1 MVTPRLCTARATGA
15 EDGSADRLAWPRP
28 ALLDPPTPAPP
39 NAGPANAGPIGS
51 FNPADAPDEGRVE
64 TRDDDGVT
72 SAFPPGLPAVAHG
85 LPVTEVAA
93 ALDVD
98 PAVGLNADEI
108 APRAAAA
115 GPNELEPRKRESVLG
130 MVVDSATEP
139 FVLLLA
145 AAGLLAILLNEVRD
159 GILILIGLL
168 PIVGADVVTEY
179 RGERAL
185 DALRDASAPMARVR
199 RGGAPLDV
207 AAATLVPGDV
217 VLLRGG
223 DVVPADLRVTRADR
237 LLVDRSVLT
246 GESVPE
252 PVHPEPDPAAAVLAD
267 RRAIAFAGT
276 SVVGG
281 RGEGI
286 VVAIGTG
293 TEVGR
298 IAGRL
303 TGKTERRSPLQH
315 ELDRL
320 VRILLVVAVA
330 LIAIVSGLGFIRG
343 QTLGENVLAGI
354 SAAIAAIP
362 EEPPVLL
369 AVILGLG
376 AYRLLKRG
384 VLVRRLN
391 AEEVLGA
398 IDLIVTDKTGTLT
411 LNRLE
416 VAAIRDAAGRVE
428 DDAARRG
435 ILLTAL
441 RAEADAWARSDG
453 TPPGSFTRA
462 LERALDAER
471 VSHEL
476 ATDELVDAEPPTT
489 DRPISITVARRD
501 GRVERLATGAPE
513 AVLAMDGATPDD
525 ERAGWQ
531 RELDAGAEAGE
542 RLIGVARADGPVDGS
557 APSAA
562 PLATPFSASS
572 TAGAVGTGPGRDW
585 RMVALIGFADPLR
598 PGMGAALREAQEA
611 GIQTIVV
618 TGDHPA
624 TAAAIARAAGLG
636 GERIVTGAE
645 LAAWDDERLARELPD
660 LHIVARSTPEQKER
674 IVRVAR
680 TNRRLVAVTGD
691 GVNDAPALHN
701 ADVAV
706 AMGSGT
712 AVAREAADLVLGD
725 DSFATL
731 LYGLREGRRLV
742 DNIQKGL
749 VFLVSTHVAFLGFIL
764 IATLAGFGQPL
775 LPIQILWMEL
785 FIDSSTSIAFERE
798 PAEPDIMSRPPR
810 RIGVPLLGAGIL
822 LRIALAGGFSAV
834 AALWLMLTHPGDAEH
849 TRWLA
854 YTALVCGQVVRAYA
868 NRSLQI
874 PVLRVGSNRVLLVGG
889 LAVIAIQAAI
899 PFIPAV
905 SDAFRASALD
915 LQEWLL
921 VAVIAL
927 APAALAEAIRF
938 RGRTTWVA

>member
-1 MVTPRLCTARATGA
+1 MTAT
-15 EDGSADRLAWPRP
+15 L
-28 ALLDPPTPAPP
+28 PT
-39 NAGPANAGPIGS
+39 
-51 FNPADAPDEGRVE
+51 D
-64 TRDDDGVT
+64 
-72 SAFPPGLPAVAHG
+72 LPASAHG
-85 LPVTEVAA
+85 LPVAELAA
-93 ALDVD
+93 ALEVD
-98 PAVGLNADEI
+98 PATGLEPGEVAR
-108 APRAAAA
+108 RAALS
-115 GPNELEPRKRESVLG
+115 GPNELEPRQRGSVLR
-130 MVVDSATEP
+130 MVVEAATEP

-145 AAGLLAILLNEVRD
+145 AAAIGAIFLGEVRD
-159 GILILIGLL
+159 GLLILVGLL

-199 RGGAPLDV
+199 RAGAALDV
-207 AAATLVPGDV
+207 TAATLVPGDV

-223 DVVPADLRVTRADR
+223 DVVPADLRLTRADR
-237 LLVDRSVLT
+237 LVIDRSVLT

-252 PVHPEPDPAAAVLAD
+252 PGRPEPDQPGALLAD
-267 RRAIAFAGT
+267 RRSMGFAGT

-286 VVAIGTG
+286 VVATGTR

-303 TGKTERRSPLQH
+303 ARKVVRRSPLQR

-320 VRILLVVAVA
+320 VRILLVVAIA

-343 QTLGENVLAGI
+343 QSLGENVLAGI

-376 AYRLLKRG
+376 AYRLLRRG

-411 LNRLE
+411 VNRLD
-416 VAAIRDAAGRVE
+416 VASIRGPGGRIE
-428 DDAARRG
+428 EPAARRE
-435 ILLTAL
+435 ILVSGL
-441 RAEADAWARSDG
+441 RAEADAWARADG
-453 TPPGSFTRA
+453 TAPGAFTRA
-462 LERALDAER
+462 LERALDAEGA
-471 VSHEL
+471 SHDLPLHEL
-476 ATDELVDAEPPTT
+476 IDAEPPTT
-489 DRPISITVARRD
+489 DRPISLTVTRRA
-501 GRVERLATGAPE
+501 GGPERLASGAPE
-513 AVLAMDGATPDD
+513 AVLAMVALEPDA
-525 ERAGWQ
+525 EHEAWQ
-531 RELDAGAEAGE
+531 REIEAGAAAGE
-542 RLIGVARADGPVDGS
+542 RLIGIARADGLPGD
-557 APSAA
+557 P
-562 PLATPFSASS
+562 
-572 TAGAVGTGPGRDW
+572 AGW
-585 RMVALIGFADPLR
+585 RMLALIGFADPLR
-598 PGMGAALREAQEA
+598 PGMEGALHEAQAA

-618 TGDHPA
+618 TGDHPS

-636 GERIVTGAE
+636 GERIATGGE
-645 LAAWDDERLARELPD
+645 LAGWDDERLARELPD

-680 TNRRLVAVTGD
+680 ASGRLVAVTGD

-731 LYGLREGRRLV
+731 LYGLREGRRIV

-785 FIDSSTSIAFERE
+785 FIDSATSIAFERE
-798 PAEPDIMSRPPR
+798 PGEPDVMSRPPR
-810 RIGVPLLGAGIL
+810 RFGAPLLGAGIL
-822 LRIALAGGFSAV
+822 LRIGVAGGFTAA
-834 AALWLMLTHPGDAEH
+834 AALWLMVSHPGDDEH
-849 TRWLA
+849 VRWLA

-868 NRSLQI
+868 NRSLRI
-874 PVLRVGSNRVLLVGG
+874 PVLRIGRNGVLAAGALLV
-889 LAVIAIQAAI
+889 VIVQAAI

-905 SDAFRASALD
+905 RDAFRASPLD
-915 LQEWLL
+915 LEEWLL
-921 VAVIAL
+921 VAVVAL
-927 APAALAEAIRF
+927 APAVAAELIRF
-938 RGRTTWVA
+938 RARTAWVA

>member
-1 MVTPRLCTARATGA
+1 MASVPADRSAWIRTGVVVSVEGWLLIPRLCTGDDGGA
-15 EDGSADRLAWPRP
+15 AGRVGDGREAVA
-28 ALLDPPTPAPP
+28 
-39 NAGPANAGPIGS
+39 AGGPIGPRR
-51 FNPADAPDEGRVE
+51 PADPTDVGRPDSRDHGRV
-64 TRDDDGVT
+64 T
-72 SAFPPGLPAVAHG
+72 STPSADISASAHG
-85 LPVTEVAA
+85 RSVGDVAA
-93 ALDVD
+93 GLGVD
-98 PAVGLNADEI
+98 PALGLEPGEVVRRSAL
-108 APRAAAA
+108 A
-115 GPNELEPRKRESVLG
+115 GPNELEPRKRESVLR
-130 MVVDSATEP
+130 MVIEAATEP

-145 AAGLLAILLNEVRD
+145 AAAVGAILLNEVRD
-159 GILILIGLL
+159 GLLILVGLL

-199 RGGAPLDV
+199 RAGTALDV
-207 AAATLVPGDV
+207 TASTLVPGDV

-223 DVVPADLRVTRADR
+223 DVVPADLRLSRTDR
-237 LLVDRSVLT
+237 LLLDRSVLT

-252 PVHPEPDPAAAVLAD
+252 PGSADPDPPAALLAD
-267 RRAIAFAGT
+267 RRSITYGGT

-281 RGEGI
+281 RGEGLVI
-286 VVAIGTG
+286 AIGTG

-303 TGKTERRSPLQH
+303 SGRMERRSPLQR

-320 VRILLVVAVA
+320 VRILLIVAIA

-343 QTLGENVLAGI
+343 QSLGENVLAGI

-369 AVILGLG
+369 AVVLGLG
-376 AYRLLKRG
+376 AYRLLRRG

-411 LNRLE
+411 VNRLD
-416 VAAIRDAAGRVE
+416 VASIRGPGGRIGEPAERRAILVSG
-428 DDAARRG
+428 
-435 ILLTAL
+435 L
-441 RAEADAWARSDG
+441 RAEADAWARAEG
-453 TPPGSFTRA
+453 TPPGAFTRA
-462 LERALDAER
+462 LERALDAEGT
-471 VSHEL
+471 SHDL
-476 ATDELVDAEPPTT
+476 PLDELIDAEPPTT
-489 DRPISITVARRD
+489 DRPISLTVTRRAR
-501 GRVERLATGAPE
+501 GPERLASGAPE
-513 AVLAMDGATPDD
+513 AVLATAVVESDA
-525 ERAGWQ
+525 EREAWQ
-531 RELDAGAEAGE
+531 REIEAGAAAGE
-542 RLIGVARADGPVDGS
+542 RLIAVARADGLPGD
-557 APSAA
+557 P
-562 PLATPFSASS
+562 
-572 TAGAVGTGPGRDW
+572 AGW

-598 PGMGAALREAQEA
+598 PGMEAALREAQAA

-618 TGDHPA
+618 TGDHPS
-624 TAAAIARAAGLG
+624 TAASIARAAGLG
-636 GERIVTGAE
+636 GERIATGGE
-645 LAAWDDERLARELPD
+645 LAGWDDERLARELPD

-680 TNRRLVAVTGD
+680 ASGRLVAVTGD

-731 LYGLREGRRLV
+731 LYGLREGRRIV

-785 FIDSSTSIAFERE
+785 FIDSATSIAFERE
-798 PAEPDIMSRPPR
+798 PGEPNVMSRPPR
-810 RIGVPLLGAGIL
+810 RFGAPLLGVGIL
-822 LRIALAGGFSAV
+822 LRIAVAGGFTAV
-834 AALWLMLTHPGDAEH
+834 AALWLMVSHPGDDEH
-849 TRWLA
+849 VRWLA

-868 NRSLQI
+868 NRSLRI
-874 PVLRVGSNRVLLVGG
+874 PVIRIGRNGVLLGG
-889 LAVIAIQAAI
+889 AILVLVIQAAI

-905 SDAFRASALD
+905 RYAFRASPLD
-915 LQEWLL
+915 LEEWLL
-921 VAVIAL
+921 VAIVALVPAIA
-927 APAALAEAIRF
+927 AELIRS
-938 RGRTTWVA
+938 RGRTVWVA